1 MYGEFGSFPN
11 NQLEMKARRLAKMA
25 TQSKYK
31 IAALVAKVDQ
41 LLAKGREQYADTS
54 DDDLKA
60 MIQDGHHEKVMLGML
75 LEGRRQE
82 RLNKKNST

>member
-1 MYGEFGSFPN
+1 
-11 NQLEMKARRLAKMA
+11 MA
-25 TQSKYK
+25 TESKYK
-31 IAALVAKVDQ
+31 ISALVAKVDQ

-82 RLNKKNST
+82 RLNKKNSSAIRHDIPDFCVRELGILGWEG